1 MSKPFALCRIGNPIF
16 RSVGEEVSSIIR
28 HNTALLGEPRVRQAA
43 IKVVNDIA
51 LVVSLVRSL
60 QAPLMMKHYRV
71 GYHPNHR
78 LKIFSWSWHEIK
90 SGGCDNSWVFS
101 RLFHELV
108 IFGESR

>member
-28 HNTALLGEPRVRQAA
+28 HNTSLLGEPRVRQAA
-43 IKVVNDIA
+43 IKVVNNIA

-71 GYHPNHR
+71 GHYPNHR
-78 LKIFSWSWHEIK
+78 LKIFCWPWNEIK
-90 SGGCDNSWVFS
+90 SGESNNSWDFS
-101 RLFHELV
+101 RLFQSLV
-108 IFGESR
+108 VFGESR